1 MSIPSLDRV
10 DPARAWQPWQPD
22 DNQPWSLRW
31 AGHLYRR
38 AAFGGTLAELR
49 QAVKAGPHSTVDRL
63 LAGEPEA
70 KGYESLIA
78 DSGQSIAK
86 GEDEAALRGWWL
98 YAMLNSGHPLREK
111 LTLFWHN
118 HFATSITKVRSTEA
132 MYAQNQLLRRHAL
145 NNFRPMLADMSRD
158 PAMLVWLDSNRN
170 VKGQANENYAREV
183 MELFTLG
190 TGHYTET
197 DIREAARAFTGW
209 HADGDKF
216 AFSPRFH
223 DAGPKAYLGQTGN
236 WDGTDI
242 QRIILSQPAAARF
255 LVRKLYAY
263 LIAETPAPP
272 DALLE
277 PLAERFRS
285 SDYDIADLVGT
296 MLRARHFYSEYAY
309 RQRVKSPVEY
319 AIGVIRT
326 VRPTASPREL
336 VQPLEAMGQSL
347 FAPPNVKG
355 WPGGKAWLNSATVLA
370 RQNFAQAMT
379 AAPGT
384 TAQPGG
390 ASSPDAAPATVVA
403 VPAPPGVNGTLTIA
417 APDAPPAAPPAAAAD
432 GIVAIV
438 TQEKIAEPAAVV
450 NLLADHLLQGDIDE
464 TTRKKLIAFFA
475 EGKPEKAAWEL
486 RVRETAHALLTL
498 PEFTLA

>member
-1 MSIPSLDRV
+1 MSLPSLDRV
-10 DPARAWQPWQPD
+10 DPGRAWQPWQPD

-49 QAVKAGPHSTVDRL
+49 QAVKAGPHATVDRL
-63 LAGEPEA
+63 LAGDPEA

-78 DSGQSIAK
+78 DTGQSIAK
-86 GEDEAALRGWWL
+86 GEDESALRGWWL

-118 HFATSITKVRSTEA
+118 HFATSIAKVRSTTA
-132 MYAQNQLLRRHAL
+132 MYAQNQALRRHAL
-145 NNFRPMLADMSRD
+145 GNFRPMLADMSRD

-223 DAGPKAYLGQTGN
+223 DDGPKAYLGQTGN

-255 LVRKLYAY
+255 LVRKLYSY
-263 LIAETPAPP
+263 FIAETPAPP

-277 PLAERFRS
+277 PLAERFRQ
-285 SDYDIADLVGT
+285 SDYDIADLIGT
-296 MLRARHFYSEYAY
+296 MLRAHHFFSEYAY
-309 RQRVKSPVEY
+309 RRRVKSPVEY
-319 AIGVIRT
+319 AVGVIRT
-326 VRPTASPREL
+326 MRPAASPKEL

-355 WPGGKAWLNSATVLA
+355 WPGGKTWLNSATVLA

-379 AAPGT
+379 ALPG
-384 TAQPGG
+384 QSG
-390 ASSPDAAPATVVA
+390 PATVPNTGL
-403 VPAPPGVNGTLTIA
+403 PANGTLTISTTA
-417 APDAPPAAPPAAAAD
+417 VDVAEQPAVPPPPQD
-432 GIVAIV
+432 DVVALV
-438 TQEKIAEPAAVV
+438 ERDKATEPAAVV
-450 NLLADHLLQGDIDE
+450 NLLADMLLQGDIDE
-464 TTRKKLIAFFA
+464 PTRKKLTAFFA
-475 EGKPEKAAWEL
+475 DGKPEKAVWQQ

-498 PEFTLA
+498 PEYTLA